1 MRKTGSIFNKGIA
14 CLLLVIIIFSVT
26 PARAYADDRM
36 VMSAYNQVRDRYTV
50 MIYYNVK
57 ITAKKDLDIS
67 KLEIGYHITEYTSI
81 PIPNFYCDY
90 CGVVGSSQNMNI
102 TSKVNGIVYL
112 YNTPKNPTYNYRME
126 ITFDS
131 DAGIIKKGSTLEL
144 KVRMA
149 RPDWGIFDQSD
160 DWSFM
165 PYSDYTTDWSRFA
178 LKYDGDYIFD

>member
-1 MRKTGSIFNKGIA
+1 
-14 CLLLVIIIFSVT
+14 
-26 PARAYADDRM
+26 
-36 VMSAYNQVRDRYTV
+36 
-50 MIYYNVK
+50 
-57 ITAKKDLDIS
+57 
-67 KLEIGYHITEYTSI
+67 
-81 PIPNFYCDY
+81 
-90 CGVVGSSQNMNI
+90 
-102 TSKVNGIVYL
+102 
-112 YNTPKNPTYNYRME
+112 ME